1 MTEVTDDDSKRWAVA
16 FLMMMIS
23 LRELIMTMRIKRV
36 VELLL
41 VIMMKMMM
49 LDRGNR

>member
-1 MTEVTDDDSKRWAVA
+1 
-16 FLMMMIS
+16 MMMIS
-23 LRELIMTMRIKRV
+23 LRDLIMTIRIKRV

>member
-1 MTEVTDDDSKRWAVA
+1 
-16 FLMMMIS
+16 MMMIS
-23 LRELIMTMRIKRV
+23 LRDLIMTMRIKRV

>member
-1 MTEVTDDDSKRWAVA
+1 
-16 FLMMMIS
+16 MMMIS
-23 LRELIMTMRIKRV
+23 LRELIMTMRIKSV
-36 VELLL
+36 VELLF

>member
-1 MTEVTDDDSKRWAVA
+1 
-16 FLMMMIS
+16 MMMIS